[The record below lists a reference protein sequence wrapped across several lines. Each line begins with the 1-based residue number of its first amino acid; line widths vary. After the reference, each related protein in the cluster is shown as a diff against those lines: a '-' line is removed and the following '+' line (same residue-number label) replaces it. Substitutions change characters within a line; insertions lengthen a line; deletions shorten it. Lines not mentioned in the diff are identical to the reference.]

1 VPLNYILLGGATLG
15 ESCLLAA
22 TAADLTE
29 FSVYT
34 AIMGTCLGVAGLF
47 AGAMYTSSSM
57 NRDQLIRNMV
67 AYVSVALVIDL
78 IMLIV
83 ILVLYNPK
91 DAAIV
96 TAISLVM
103 VVIASGYIVFDL
115 LFVIVPG
122 IEDKDDYILGA
133 LRLYLDIARLFFWL
147 MKLLG
152 EKKSR

>member
-1 VPLNYILLGGATLG
+1 MNYFLLAGATLG
-15 ESCLLAA
+15 ETCFLAA
-22 TAADLTE
+22 TAADLKE

-34 AIMGTCLGVAGLF
+34 AILGTCLAVAGLF

-57 NRDQLIRNMV
+57 NREDLIKNMV
-67 AYVSVALVIDL
+67 KYAIIALVLDF

-83 ILVLYNPK
+83 IIFLYHPK

-103 VVIASGYIVFDL
+103 LVIVSGYVIFDL
-115 LFVIVPG
+115 LFIIVPG
-122 IEDKDDYILGA
+122 IEDKEDYILGA
-133 LRLYLDIARLFFWL
+133 LRLYLDIARLFFWM

-152 EKKSR
+152 EKKK